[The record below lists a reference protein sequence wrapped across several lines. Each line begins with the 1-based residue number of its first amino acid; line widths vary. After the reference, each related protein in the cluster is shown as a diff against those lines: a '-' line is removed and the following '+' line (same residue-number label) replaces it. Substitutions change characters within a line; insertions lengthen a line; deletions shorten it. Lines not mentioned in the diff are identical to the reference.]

1 VLNFRVEGDGIAIV
15 FLHGFLESISMWDYL
30 ELSELQCKK
39 IFIDLPGH
47 GKSEL
52 NANFDAPSLQFFA
65 DEVLRVLHHL
75 KIDEFS
81 VVGHSMGGYVALILK
96 HIVPGCKKVVILNSN
111 FWSDNEQKK
120 KDRVRM
126 ADIAFKA
133 KKILINEAIPNLFGN
148 PADFQ
153 EEITKL
159 KSEAMEMSSEAIAY
173 ASLAMRE
180 RIDFSEEVNSNP
192 ADYFIIQGENDRLIQ
207 LEEITSKTKDHSQLY
222 FIPNAGHMAHIENT
236 QTISGILTVISMYFK
251 AQ

>member
-1 VLNFRVEGDGIAIV
+1 MLNFRVEGEGYTVV

-30 ELSELQCKK
+30 ELIDLQCKK
-39 IFIDLPGH
+39 VFIDLPGH

-52 NANFDAPSLQFFA
+52 KTNFDAPSLQFFA
-65 DEVLRVLHHL
+65 DEVLVVLNHL
-75 KIDEFS
+75 KIDCFS

-96 HIVPGCKKVVILNSN
+96 QQVPGCDKVVLLNSN
-111 FWSDNEQKK
+111 FWSDSELKK

-148 PADFQ
+148 PADFTK
-153 EEITKL
+153 EIDKL

-180 RIDFSEEVNSNP
+180 RTDFSEEVNSNP
-192 ADYFIIQGENDRLIQ
+192 ADYFIIHGENDRLIS
-207 LEEITSKTKDHSQLY
+207 LEDFTSKMKDYSRLF
-222 FIPNAGHMAHIENT
+222 FIPNVGHMAHIEN
-236 QTISGILTVISMYFK
+236 SKKVIELIK
-251 AQ
+251 RL

>member
-1 VLNFRVEGDGIAIV
+1 
-15 FLHGFLESISMWDYL
+15 MWDYL

-39 IFIDLPGH
+39 VFIDLPGH

-52 NANFDAPSLQFFA
+52 NTNFDAPSLQFFA
-65 DEVLRVLHHL
+65 DEVLAVLNHL
-75 KIDEFS
+75 KIDCFS

-96 HIVPGCKKVVILNSN
+96 QQMTGCEKVILLNSN
-111 FWSDNEQKK
+111 FWADNEQKK

-148 PADFQ
+148 PADFK
-153 EEITKL
+153 EEIDKL

-180 RIDFSEEVNSNP
+180 RSDFSEEVNSNP
-192 ADYFIIQGENDRLIQ
+192 ADYFIIHGENDRLIP
-207 LEEITSKTKDHSQLY
+207 LKDITSKTKDQSQLY
-222 FIPNAGHMAHIENT
+222 FIPNAGHMAHIENST
-236 QTISGILTVISMYFK
+236 EVVELIKFIFRL
-251 AQ
+251 

>member
-1 VLNFRVEGDGIAIV
+1 MLNFRVEGEGIAIV

-30 ELSELQCKK
+30 PLHELQCKK

-52 NANFDAPSLQFFA
+52 NANFDAPSLEFFA

-96 HIVPGCKKVVILNSN
+96 HQFPGCDKVVLLNSN
-111 FWSDNEQKK
+111 FWSDSERKK

-133 KKILINEAIPNLFGN
+133 KKIMINEAIPNLFGN
-148 PADFQ
+148 PADFK
-153 EEITKL
+153 EEIDKL

-180 RIDFSEEVNSNP
+180 RADYTNEVNSNP
-192 ADYFIIQGENDRLIQ
+192 AHYFIIHGENDRLIQ
-207 LEEITSKTKDHSQLY
+207 LEDIMSKTKDHSQLY

-236 QTISGILTVISMYFK
+236 KVVIRILKNIIFK

>member
-1 VLNFRVEGDGIAIV
+1 MLNFRVEGDGIAIV
-15 FLHGFLESISMWDYL
+15 FLHGFLESISMWDYS

-96 HIVPGCKKVVILNSN
+96 QQVERCKKVVLLNSN
-111 FWSDNEQKK
+111 FWSDSEQKK

-148 PADFQ
+148 PADFK
-153 EEITKL
+153 EEIDKL

-180 RIDFSEEVNSNP
+180 RLDYTNEVNSKLTH
-192 ADYFIIQGENDRLIQ
+192 YFIIHGENDRLIP
-207 LEEITSKTKDHSQLY
+207 LEDITSKTKDHSQLY
-222 FIPNAGHMAHIENT
+222 FIPNAGHMAYTENPKKVVEL
-236 QTISGILTVISMYFK
+236 IKLLLSL
-251 AQ
+251 

>member
-30 ELSELQCKK
+30 PLHDLQCKK

-47 GKSEL
+47 GKSDL
-52 NANFDAPSLQFFA
+52 NANFDTPSLEFFA
-65 DEVLRVLHHL
+65 DEVLSVLHHL
-75 KIDEFS
+75 KIDAFS

-96 HIVPGCKKVVILNSN
+96 HKVPGCDKVVLLNSN
-111 FWSDNEQKK
+111 FWSDSESKQ

-148 PADFQ
+148 PTDFK
-153 EEITKL
+153 EEIDKL
-159 KSEAMEMSSEAIAY
+159 KSEAIEMSSEAIAY

-180 RIDFSEEVNSNP
+180 RTDFSEEVNSNP
-192 ADYFIIQGENDRLIQ
+192 AHYFIIHGEKDRLIQ
-207 LEEITSKTKDHSQLY
+207 LEDITSKTKDHSQLY

-236 QTISGILTVISMYFK
+236 QTVSGILTGISM
-251 AQ
+251 

>member
-1 VLNFRVEGDGIAIV
+1 MLNFRVQGDGIAIV

-30 ELSELQCKK
+30 PLNELQCKK

-52 NANFDAPSLQFFA
+52 NANFDAPSLEFFA
-65 DEVLRVLHHL
+65 DEVLRVMKHL

-81 VVGHSMGGYVALILK
+81 VVGHSMGGYVSLILK
-96 HIVPGCKKVVILNSN
+96 QKFPRCNKVVLLNSN
-111 FWSDNEQKK
+111 FWSDSEQKK

-133 KKILINEAIPNLFGN
+133 KRILINEAIPNLFGN
-148 PADFQ
+148 PADFR
-153 EEITKL
+153 EEIDKL

-180 RIDFSEEVNSNP
+180 RSDFSEEVNSNP

-222 FIPNAGHMAHIENT
+222 FIPNAGHMAHIENS
-236 QTISGILTVISMYFK
+236 QTISRIMNIISK
-251 AQ
+251 

>member
-1 VLNFRVEGDGIAIV
+1 MLNFRVEGEGRTIV

-30 ELSELQCKK
+30 ELSELPCQKV
-39 IFIDLPGH
+39 FIDLPGH
-47 GKSEL
+47 GKSKL
-52 NANFDAPSLQFFA
+52 NASFDAPSLQFFA
-65 DEVLRVLHHL
+65 EKVLELL
-75 KIDEFS
+75 KYLQIDCFS

-96 HIVPGCKKVVILNSN
+96 QQMTRCEKVVLLNSN
-111 FWSDNEQKK
+111 FWSDSELKK

-148 PADFQ
+148 PIDFQ

-173 ASLAMRE
+173 TSLAMRE
-180 RIDFSEEVNSNP
+180 RSDFSEEVNSNP
-192 ADYFIIQGENDRLIQ
+192 GDYFIIHGENDRLIP
-207 LEEITSKTKDHSQLY
+207 LKDITSKTKDQSRLY

-236 QTISGILTVISMYFK
+236 KVVIRILKMIIFK

>member
-1 VLNFRVEGDGIAIV
+1 VLNFRVEGEGPTVV
-15 FLHGFLESISMWDYL
+15 FLHGFLESNSMWDYL

-39 IFIDLPGH
+39 VFIDLPGH

-52 NANFDAPSLQFFA
+52 NTNFDAPSLQFFA
-65 DEVLRVLHHL
+65 DEVLAVLNHL
-75 KIDEFS
+75 KIDCFS

-96 HIVPGCKKVVILNSN
+96 QQMTGCEKVILLNSN
-111 FWSDNEQKK
+111 FWADNEQKK

-148 PADFQ
+148 PADFK
-153 EEITKL
+153 EEIDKL

-180 RIDFSEEVNSNP
+180 RSDFSEEVNSNP
-192 ADYFIIQGENDRLIQ
+192 ADYFIIHGENDRLIP
-207 LEEITSKTKDHSQLY
+207 LKDITSKTKDQSQLY
-222 FIPNAGHMAHIENT
+222 FIPNAGHMAHIENST
-236 QTISGILTVISMYFK
+236 EVVELIKFIFRL
-251 AQ
+251 

>member
-1 VLNFRVEGDGIAIV
+1 MLNFRVEGEGPTVV
-15 FLHGFLESISMWDYL
+15 FLHGFLESNSMWDYL

-39 IFIDLPGH
+39 VFIDLPGH

-52 NANFDAPSLQFFA
+52 NTNFDAPSLQFFA
-65 DEVLRVLHHL
+65 DEVLAVLNHL
-75 KIDEFS
+75 KIDCFS

-96 HIVPGCKKVVILNSN
+96 QQMTGCEKVILLNSN
-111 FWSDNEQKK
+111 FWADNEQKK

-148 PADFQ
+148 PADFK
-153 EEITKL
+153 EEIDKL

-180 RIDFSEEVNSNP
+180 RSDFSEEVNSNP
-192 ADYFIIQGENDRLIQ
+192 ADYFIIHGENDRLIP
-207 LEEITSKTKDHSQLY
+207 LKDITSKTKDQSQLY
-222 FIPNAGHMAHIENT
+222 FIPNAGHMAHIENST
-236 QTISGILTVISMYFK
+236 EVVELIKFIFRL
-251 AQ
+251 

>member
-126 ADIAFKA
+126 ADIKA

-180 RIDFSEEVNSNP
+180 RSDFSEEVNSNP

>member
-1 VLNFRVEGDGIAIV
+1 MLNFRVEGEGRTIV

-30 ELSELQCKK
+30 ELSKLPCKK
-39 IFIDLPGH
+39 VFIDLPGH

-52 NANFDAPSLQFFA
+52 NTNFDAPSLQFFA
-65 DEVLRVLHHL
+65 DEALAVLNHL
-75 KIDEFS
+75 KIDYFS

-96 HIVPGCKKVVILNSN
+96 QQMTGCEKVVLLNSN
-111 FWSDNEQKK
+111 FWSDSESKK

-148 PADFQ
+148 PADFK
-153 EEITKL
+153 EAINKL

-173 ASLAMRE
+173 SSLAMRE
-180 RIDFSEEVNSNP
+180 RTDFTKDVNSNHI
-192 ADYFIIQGENDRLIQ
+192 DYFIIHGENDRLIQ
-207 LEEITSKTKDHSQLY
+207 PEDITSKTKDQSQLY

-236 QTISGILTVISMYFK
+236 KVVIRILEMIIFK